1 MIGDKILFLG
11 FITSFL
17 VVLLAT
23 PSLIKVAKLKHLV
36 DEPGDDRKLHSRSV
50 PTIGGI
56 IIFGAI
62 VFSYSLWFPEEYN
75 HIDNMLSNFK
85 HLIAILIL
93 LFFVGVK
100 DDIIGT
106 APMKKLVAHIIV
118 GFIMVIMAD
127 IRIESMHG
135 IFGLRSLEIW
145 QSYLLSLF
153 VYIVIVNS
161 FNLIDGIDGLA
172 GGIGFI
178 ISGFFGLIFLF
189 WGDVPLALLAFVLCG
204 SLLGFLVF
212 NFSPARIFMG
222 DSGSLVVGAIIC
234 VLAISVINLPEL
246 INGKT
251 LTNIVVPNWLA
262 SLNKPVLVMSI
273 LVYPLI
279 DTIRVFTI
287 RALKGVS
294 PFLAD
299 RNHIHHRL
307 IALGLNHAKAVLI
320 LYLYNIIVVVSV
332 VFINPKNPTMALVVA
347 VLIAF
352 ILMAISFLIK
362 AKKSENLK

>member
-62 VFSYSLWFPEEYN
+62 VFSYSLWFPEEYK

-362 AKKSENLK
+362 AKKSENLT